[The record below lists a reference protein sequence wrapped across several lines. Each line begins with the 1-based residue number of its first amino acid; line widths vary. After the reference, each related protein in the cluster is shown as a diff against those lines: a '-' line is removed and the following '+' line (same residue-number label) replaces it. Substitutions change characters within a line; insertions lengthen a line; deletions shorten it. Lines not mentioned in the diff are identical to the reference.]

1 MNVLQALRRST
12 DFVEQFTDQSRSES
26 KIEAEHI
33 FMFVLKVSRP
43 KLYEQFNSTLTVYD
57 NKKIENILKLRKNKP
72 LSYILKRHTFYKDEF
87 YINDNVLIPR
97 PETESI
103 IDEVLRQ
110 GDLLFKEKDKCI
122 FLDAGTGSGCVGITI
137 ANERPEW
144 KVLLL
149 ELYSEAIEV
158 AKINLKLCKKN
169 NIDLICSDWLK
180 PIANN
185 SFDFIFSNPP
195 YIGINDDS
203 INKSVKYNEPAS
215 SLFSMKNGLED
226 INKIIEYSREA
237 LSTNGILFLEN
248 GTGQSKDIS
257 AYLELND
264 FTDIMVH
271 LDYNGHDRFTSSRK
285 NNG

>member
-1 MNVLQALRRST
+1 M
-12 DFVEQFTDQSRSES
+12 
-26 KIEAEHI
+26 I
-33 FMFVLKVSRP
+33 
-43 KLYEQFNSTLTVYD
+43 
-57 NKKIENILKLRKNKP
+57 
-72 LSYILKRHTFYKDEF
+72 
-87 YINDNVLIPR
+87 
-97 PETESI
+97 
-103 IDEVLRQ
+103 RQ
-110 GDLLFKEKDKCI
+110 GDLLFKEKKKCI

-137 ANERPEW
+137 ANQRPKW

-158 AKINLKLCKKN
+158 AKKNLKLCKKN
-169 NIDLICSDWLK
+169 NIDLIRSDWLK

-195 YIGINDDS
+195 YIGINDES
-203 INKSVKYNEPAS
+203 IDESVKCNEPAS

-257 AYLELND
+257 ALLELND
-264 FTDIMVH
+264 FTDIRVH
-271 LDYNGHDRFTSSRK
+271 IDYNGHDRFTSSRK